1 MHYGMENMRMQL
13 KMCNGRAAG
22 PKVEGWSRAFF
33 LQHVLPTLQAN
44 KAPQLAFDSRSKFFR
59 KRSLACTDI
68 AECASAMRRSS
79 SVTAAA
85 RCLPFAWLW
94 RKPGMLQERC
104 QARLI

>member
-22 PKVEGWSRAFF
+22 PKVEGWS
-33 LQHVLPTLQAN
+33 

-68 AECASAMRRSS
+68 AECASAIPRSS
-79 SVTAAA
+79 PVTAAA